1 MEKLGQI
8 VIPTAGYLET
18 FHSQGIS
25 GDGINTPLGI
35 DTNVYT
41 PYNETVLWQKPSTGW
56 FTGTKIEFSEPI
68 SSFQRLMFIHD
79 NSECPLV
86 KFYGIPGYSDSNFM
100 FYDCLGNSTASK
112 MIRYHIY
119 KMNGWSEMNFSA
131 QMGMGKNTTNTEVE
145 TYAYLTGAQTGAH
158 ILNGYL
164 TEIRGINRK

>member
-35 DTNVYT
+35 DTNYYT
-41 PYNETVLWQKPSTGW
+41 PYNETILWHKPSTGW

-79 NSECPLV
+79 NNECPLV
-86 KFYGIPGYSDSNFM
+86 KFYGIPGYTDSNFM
-100 FYDCLGNSTASK
+100 FVGSISNSTAAKS
-112 MIRYHIY
+112 IRYHIY

-131 QMGMGKNTTNTEVE
+131 TMGMNKTTNTTAVE
-145 TYAYLTGAQTGAH
+145 TYVYYSGSQTAGYV
-158 ILNGYL
+158 LNSYL

>member
-35 DTNVYT
+35 DTNY
-41 PYNETVLWQKPSTGW
+41 YRPSNVSYSGS
-56 FTGTKIEFSEPI
+56 KITFSEPI
-68 SSFQRLMFIHD
+68 SSFQRLMFIQD
-79 NSECPLV
+79 NSESPIV
-86 KFYGIPGYSDSNFM
+86 KFYGIPGYTDSNFM
-100 FYDCLGNSTASK
+100 FESVLGNATTAK
-112 MIRYHIY
+112 AILFHIY

-131 QMGMGKNTTNTEVE
+131 TMQMRKVTNTTAVE
-145 TYAYLTGAQTGAH
+145 TYSYYTSGTAASWAR
-158 ILNGYL
+158 NGGL